1 MNIFNNH
8 FYINLDERKDR
19 KQFMEKELKKL
30 DIIPNRIEAVKMKNG
45 AVGCSLSHIK
55 CIEEAIK
62 SNYDYVT
69 IFEDDIEIIKLDLL
83 KEKVNKLINKDFD
96 ILLLSGNNF
105 EPFDYIDND
114 HIKVN
119 KCLTS
124 GSYIIKKHYYN
135 TYLNNLKEGVEKLF
149 KSNNKKNFSLDV
161 YSQILQKKDKWF
173 LLIPIC
179 IIQKPNYSNIENK
192 NVNYTK
198 LMLNWD
204 KKY

>member
-19 KQFMEKELKKL
+19 KEFMEQELKKL
-30 DIIPNRIEAVKMKNG
+30 NIIPNRMKAVKMKSG
-45 AVGCSLSHIK
+45 IVGCALSHIK

-62 SNYDYVT
+62 YNYEYVT

-83 KEKVNKLINKDFD
+83 KKKVNKLINKDFD

-119 KCLTS
+119 NCFTT

-135 TYLNNLKEGVEKLF
+135 IYLNNLKEGVEKLI
-149 KSNNKKNFSLDV
+149 KSNNRDFSLDV
-161 YSQILQKKDKWF
+161 
-173 LLIPIC
+173 
-179 IIQKPNYSNIENK
+179 
-192 NVNYTK
+192 YTK
-198 LMLNWD
+198 LMLNWN
-204 KKY
+204 KN